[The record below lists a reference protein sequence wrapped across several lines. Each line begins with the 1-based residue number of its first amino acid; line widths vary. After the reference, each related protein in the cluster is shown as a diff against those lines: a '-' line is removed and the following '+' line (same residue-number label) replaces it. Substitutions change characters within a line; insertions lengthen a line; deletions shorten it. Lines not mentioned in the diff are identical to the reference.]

1 MVGSRLRPRGPLRR
15 HPDVLPLWPDG
26 RGGGLARRHG
36 LRGARRGAARRAGGV
51 RRRRLGDG
59 GSPAPRRPRR
69 PRAPATAPPRPRS
82 PCRRPAPC
90 TAWSGGRRRPGGWRG
105 RRPRWRSAR
114 GRPWPSASRSWAVR
128 SAGALWGRCPG
139 SSSPPLPCCR
149 PSRPTA
155 LAGGCERSRPR
166 CTARRRAAGSARGGI
181 SGRPRGWRRSISGR
195 RGNRPCPPRRGRP
208 RGRSR
213 AAGRSR
219 TARARPTC
227 RRRRRSVPGRSSVGR
242 SGRWRSRSCP
252 RRPARPSRC
261 GCW

>member
-1 MVGSRLRPRGPLRR
+1 MPRPSPCSS
-15 HPDVLPLWPDG
+15 
-26 RGGGLARRHG
+26 
-36 LRGARRGAARRAGGV
+36 RAG
-51 RRRRLGDG
+51 
-59 GSPAPRRPRR
+59 
-69 PRAPATAPPRPRS
+69 PRPVSPRPPS

-90 TAWSGGRRRPGGWRG
+90 TAWSGGRRRPAGWRG

-166 CTARRRAAGSARGGI
+166 CTARRRAAGSAPGGI
-181 SGRPRGWRRSISGR
+181 SGRPRGWRRSTSGR
-195 RGNRPCPPRRGRP
+195 RGSRPCRPRRGRP
-208 RGRSR
+208 RDRSR

-219 TARARPTC
+219 TELAPPTC
-227 RRRRRSVPGRSSVGR
+227 RRRRRSAPGPPSAYR
-242 SGRWRSRSCP
+242 SGRWRSRSCLL
-252 RRPARPSRC
+252 RPARPARC